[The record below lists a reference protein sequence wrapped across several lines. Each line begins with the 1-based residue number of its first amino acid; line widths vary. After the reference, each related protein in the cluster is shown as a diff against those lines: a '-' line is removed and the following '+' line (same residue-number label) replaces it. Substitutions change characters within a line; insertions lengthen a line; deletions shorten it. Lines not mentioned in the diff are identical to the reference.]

1 MYFSK
6 LVVLLVGATASVR
19 GDPGQTSGISRRA
32 IRPNPNNGHWIDAWA
47 SMPQLTEP
55 ANLPPAPFNQTGAV
69 FVNSTIRQTLYMT
82 ATADQIRLK
91 ISNVFGGSNLPVTA
105 VTVALPLNQTAGI
118 HQIQSNTV
126 QKVTF
131 SGKDSIT
138 IPNGA
143 LAVSD
148 PLNFPIKA
156 QQIVTVTMYLA
167 TGQTTNSITSH
178 PGSRTTSW
186 WQFGNAVSAASLA
199 VSDPTTQS
207 AAHWYFLSSI
217 EAWVAPKQGSL
228 LIVGDSITDG
238 RGSTT
243 NANNRW
249 PDQLLARL
257 QKSGSTK
264 HISVG
269 NLAAGGN
276 RILADG
282 LGPNA
287 FGRVDRD
294 VLAHPG
300 VQYAMIFEGVN
311 DIGTAATTPEAQ
323 NIVYESLTQAYQQMV
338 TLIHSHGI
346 PVFGA
351 TITPFSAP
359 SNFTGQP
366 YSDPEREKTRQ
377 KINKFIR
384 ESGTFDAVADFD
396 KFLRDPK
403 IPSQL
408 NPLYDSG
415 DYLHPNPAGYQ
426 YLAEQFPVQIFA
438 QWANGADEF
447 SWGQ

>member
-1 MYFSK
+1 
-6 LVVLLVGATASVR
+6 
-19 GDPGQTSGISRRA
+19 
-32 IRPNPNNGHWIDAWA
+32 
-47 SMPQLTEP
+47 
-55 ANLPPAPFNQTGAV
+55 
-69 FVNSTIRQTLYMT
+69 MT
-82 ATADQIRLK
+82 AQANQIRLRF
-91 ISNVFGGSNLPVTA
+91 SNVFGGSILPITA
-105 VTVALPLNQTAGI
+105 VTVALSANNTAGI
-118 HQIQSNTV
+118 HQIQQNTV

-131 SGKDSIT
+131 SGKSGIS

-148 PLNFPIKA
+148 SLNFPIQG

-167 TGQTTNSITSH
+167 SGQKTNSITSH

-186 WQFGNAVSAASLA
+186 FQFGNAVDAAQLA
-199 VSDPTTQS
+199 ITDSTTQS
-207 AAHWYFLSSI
+207 VAHWYFLSSI
-217 EAWVAPKQGSL
+217 EAWVPEKSGSL

-243 NANNRW
+243 DKNNRW
-249 PDQLLARL
+249 PDLLFRRL
-257 QKSGSTK
+257 QTTSSTK
-264 HISVG
+264 HISFG

-287 FGRVDRD
+287 FGRIDRD

-300 VQYAMIFEGVN
+300 VAYAMIFEGVN
-311 DIGTAATTPEAQ
+311 DIGSAATTKEAQ
-323 NIVYESLTQAYQQMV
+323 SAIYDGLTQAYQQMV
-338 TLIHSHGI
+338 TTIHAHGI

-366 YSDPEREKTRQ
+366 YSNPERENTRQ
-377 KINKFIR
+377 RINKFIR
-384 ESGTFDAVADFD
+384 QSGTFDAIVDFD
-396 KFLRDPK
+396 KQLADPK

-408 NPLYDSG
+408 KAEYDSG
-415 DYLHPNPAGYQ
+415 DYLHPSVAGYQ
-426 YLAEQFPVQIFA
+426 YIADQFPVKVFSD
-438 QWANGADEF
+438 WEDGADEF

>member
-1 MYFSK
+1 
-6 LVVLLVGATASVR
+6 
-19 GDPGQTSGISRRA
+19 
-32 IRPNPNNGHWIDAWA
+32 
-47 SMPQLTEP
+47 
-55 ANLPPAPFNQTGAV
+55 
-69 FVNSTIRQTLYMT
+69 MT
-82 ATADQIRLK
+82 AAAGQIRLK
-91 ISNVFGGSNLPVTA
+91 FSNVFGGSILPITA
-105 VTVALPLNQTAGI
+105 VTVALPLNNTAGI
-118 HQIQSNTV
+118 HQIQTKTI

-131 SGKDSIT
+131 SGKDSIN

-148 PLNFPIKA
+148 PINFPIKA
-156 QQIVTVTMYLA
+156 QQVITVTAYLA

-186 WQFGNAVSAASLA
+186 FQFGNAVSAPAIDVTSP
-199 VSDPTTQS
+199 STQA

-217 EAWVAPKQGSL
+217 EAWVPKTQGSF

-243 NANNRW
+243 DGNNRW
-249 PDQLLARL
+249 PDRLLARL

-264 HISVG
+264 QISFG

-276 RILADG
+276 KILADG

-287 FGRVDRD
+287 FGRIDRD

-311 DIGTAATTPEAQ
+311 DIGTSTNTSAAQA
-323 NIVYESLTQAYQQMV
+323 VLYDSLTQAYTQIASLV
-338 TLIHSHGI
+338 HAHGI
-346 PVFGA
+346 PIFAA

-359 SNFTGQP
+359 ANVTIQP

-377 KINKFIR
+377 KINTFIR
-384 ESGTFDAVADFD
+384 TSGVFDAVADFD
-396 KFLRDPK
+396 KVLADPK

-408 NPLYDSG
+408 NPLYDGG
-415 DYLHPNPAGYQ
+415 DYLHPNVAGYQ
-426 YLAEQFPVQIFA
+426 LLADKFPVGVFG
-438 QWANGADEF
+438 QWKNGYENF
-447 SWGQ
+447 

>member
-1 MYFSK
+1 
-6 LVVLLVGATASVR
+6 
-19 GDPGQTSGISRRA
+19 
-32 IRPNPNNGHWIDAWA
+32 
-47 SMPQLTEP
+47 
-55 ANLPPAPFNQTGAV
+55 
-69 FVNSTIRQTLYMT
+69 VNSTIRQTLFLT
-82 ATADQIRLK
+82 ARANQIRLK
-91 ISNVFGGSNLPVTA
+91 FSNVFGGSNLPITA

-118 HQIQSNTV
+118 HQIQPKTV

-131 SGKDSIT
+131 SGKSGIS

-148 PLNFPIKA
+148 PINFPIKA
-156 QQIVTVTMYLA
+156 AQIVTVTIYLA
-167 TGQTTNSITSH
+167 AGQTTNSITSH

-186 WQFGNAVSAASLA
+186 FQFGNAVDAPQLA
-199 VSDPTTQS
+199 ITDATTQS

-217 EAWVAPKQGSL
+217 EAWVSPKQGSL

-249 PDQLLARL
+249 PDLLFRRL
-257 QKSGSTK
+257 QSSLSAK
-264 HISVG
+264 HISFG

-287 FGRVDRD
+287 FGRIDRD

-300 VQYAMIFEGVN
+300 VAYAMVFEGVN
-311 DIGTAATTPEAQ
+311 DIGTAATTPSAQ
-323 NIVYESLTQAYQQMV
+323 NVVYDGVTQAYQQMV
-338 TLIHSHGI
+338 TLIHAHGI

-359 SNFTGQP
+359 ANVTIQP
-366 YSDPEREKTRQ
+366 YSDPQRENTRQ
-377 KINKFIR
+377 RINKFIR
-384 ESGTFDAVADFD
+384 ESGTFDAVVDFD
-396 KFLRDPK
+396 KLLADPK
-403 IPSQL
+403 VPSQL
-408 NPLYDSG
+408 DARYDSG
-415 DYLHPNPAGYQ
+415 DYLHPSVAGYQ
-426 YLAEQFPVQIFA
+426 LIADKFPVGIFEE
-438 QWANGADEF
+438 WKDGADEF